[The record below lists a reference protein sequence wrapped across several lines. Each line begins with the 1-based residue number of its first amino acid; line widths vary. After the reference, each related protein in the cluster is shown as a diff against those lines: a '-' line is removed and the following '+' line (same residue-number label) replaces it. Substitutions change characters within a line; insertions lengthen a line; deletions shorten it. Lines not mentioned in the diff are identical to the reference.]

1 MKFLLFTKE
10 LIQNYSFM
18 GVIHRTLG
26 DKGYILLLSIVVG
39 VISGTAA
46 VLLKLFAHGC
56 HDLARLLAERL
67 PWMMWILPVVPAIGI
82 FGCIVIVRLFF
93 NKGP

>member
-26 DKGYILLLSIVVG
+26 DKGYLRHRGSTSETLC
-39 VISGTAA
+39 T
-46 VLLKLFAHGC
+46 
-56 HDLARLLAERL
+56 RL
-67 PWMMWILPVVPAIGI
+67 P
-82 FGCIVIVRLFF
+82 
-93 NKGP
+93 